1 MFCAVSAKEDL
12 IPKRG
17 SSLMSLKSGFK
28 FRFWHVFALLL
39 LLTTLALMVKMETML
54 VESML

>member
-1 MFCAVSAKEDL
+1 
-12 IPKRG
+12 
-17 SSLMSLKSGFK
+17 MSLKSGFK